1 MFYDM
6 GSGSTTATIVM
17 YQTVKTKESG
27 TQPQLQIRGV
37 GLVVVVM
44 FSANLLA
51 TWPMYT
57 VFKMHVYVY
66 NTTVFLL
73 IFRFDRTLGGFEM
86 ELRLRDHLAKLFNE
100 QKKSK
105 KDVRENLRAMAKLL
119 KEAQRLKTVL
129 SANAEHTAQVSQTQ
143 IIYLSGSKY
152 SFISLQ
158 N

>member
-6 GSGSTTATIVM
+6 GSGSTTATIVT
-17 YQTVKTKESG
+17 YQTIKTKESG
-27 TQPQLQIRGV
+27 AQPQLQIRGV
-37 GLVVVVM
+37 GLVMIVL
-44 FSANLLA
+44 FWPHLLA
-51 TWPMYT
+51 ISA
-57 VFKMHVYVY
+57 HSYVY
-66 NTTVFLL
+66 ALRKHLTITFFF
-73 IFRFDRTLGGFEM
+73 IFSFDRTLGGFEM

-129 SANAEHTAQVSQTQ
+129 SANAEHVAQVLE
-143 IIYLSGSKY
+143 IL
-152 SFISLQ
+152 

>member
-1 MFYDM
+1 M
-6 GSGSTTATIVM
+6 
-17 YQTVKTKESG
+17 
-27 TQPQLQIRGV
+27 
-37 GLVVVVM
+37 
-44 FSANLLA
+44 
-51 TWPMYT
+51 WPVYMYT
-57 VFKMHVYVY
+57 VFKMHVYVH
-66 NTTVFLL
+66 NMAVFLL

-143 IIYLSGSKY
+143 IIILVGQNAVLSVCK
-152 SFISLQ
+152 